1 MPENVKSWL
10 WQQFGSALRIHTDP
24 ETGESFVWFHEV
36 MALIAPRK
44 RPHQLSTQLWQQ
56 PGADTWIRFRQEDW
70 PYRDQGLH
78 DTRGEQN

>member
-24 ETGESFVWFHEV
+24 ETGESFAWFHEV
-36 MALIAPRK
+36 MALLAPRK
-44 RPHQLSTQLWQQ
+44 HPHQLSTQLWQQ